1 MGKTPLFVCFN
12 ARLEHPRRE
21 ALGCLCYAPVDGAM
35 RIGLGSE
42 IVHAGVEAAE
52 RWCAN
57 AFGRSG
63 AESTATSH
71 AHVEWVGWREEPCG
85 MILGLNVGAAWPA
98 GSVDK
103 LGAEMSM
110 AIAGAMARRGA
121 RLLGASAGAASAAL
135 AELARMARSQD
146 EDAAAAAAP
155 IQAWMEALVL
165 ADAVGDA
172 ACSKDRRWL

>member
-1 MGKTPLFVCFN
+1 
-12 ARLEHPRRE
+12 
-21 ALGCLCYAPVDGAM
+21 
-35 RIGLGSE
+35 
-42 IVHAGVEAAE
+42 
-52 RWCAN
+52 
-57 AFGRSG
+57 
-63 AESTATSH
+63 
-71 AHVEWVGWREEPCG
+71 
-85 MILGLNVGAAWPA
+85 MILALNVGAAWPA
-98 GSVDK
+98 GNVDK

-110 AIAGAMARRGA
+110 AIEGAMARRGT

-172 ACSKDRRWL
+172 ACSKDRCWM